1 MLIYIFVTSIKS
13 SYASNRSPSIRTAGP
28 YWTIAVEVPLDL
40 RGAIDLNYEYK
51 THTLEPHRRRM
62 KPLTRILSLVS
73 RRWNWR
79 VFLPCNGPLWLAA
92 VTLNCLQW
100 HLPVMEQLVEFKKTL
115 LTSFNCD
122 LDVGKL

>member
-40 RGAIDLNYEYK
+40 HGAIDLNYEHK

-73 RRWNWR
+73 RQWNQR
-79 VFLPCNGPLWLAA
+79 VSLPCNGPLWLAA
-92 VTLNCLQW
+92 ATLNCW
-100 HLPVMEQLVEFKKTL
+100 HEHPPVMNQLVEFKQTL
-115 LTSFNCD
+115 GTS
-122 LDVGKL
+122 